1 MKIIVTGSSGFL
13 AKNLIDL
20 LAKKDYKIL
29 GADKNFLN
37 KQKKL
42 KNFKFIKS
50 DFNNFNDLKKKFSK
64 EKNIEALIHCG
75 ALQPKNEDID
85 TYKFFDTNVKSSLNL
100 INLAKLLN
108 IKNIIYCSSF
118 SVYGSKC
125 TIPINEKENTDP
137 ENFYG
142 LTKLLSEKIF
152 KFFSFKEKINIII
165 LRFDGIYGVN
175 QNLPGMVDDFTKKM
189 LKNKK
194 IEIFNNGSLRR
205 NQVYVKDAAKSILLS
220 LKKISK
226 TKFKIINIGGKN
238 PITTKKLVNILKK
251 KTKTNSEIIFLKK
264 KLIFLKD
271 KFLDISLAKKFLYYK
286 PTDIKKNINDYLKSY
301 VL

>member
-37 KQKKL
+37 VQKKL

-118 SVYGSKC
+118 SVYG
-125 TIPINEKENTDP
+125 
-137 ENFYG
+137 
-142 LTKLLSEKIF
+142 
-152 KFFSFKEKINIII
+152 
-165 LRFDGIYGVN
+165 
-175 QNLPGMVDDFTKKM
+175 
-189 LKNKK
+189 
-194 IEIFNNGSLRR
+194 
-205 NQVYVKDAAKSILLS
+205 
-220 LKKISK
+220 
-226 TKFKIINIGGKN
+226 
-238 PITTKKLVNILKK
+238 
-251 KTKTNSEIIFLKK
+251 
-264 KLIFLKD
+264 
-271 KFLDISLAKKFLYYK
+271 
-286 PTDIKKNINDYLKSY
+286 
-301 VL
+301 